1 MWEITI
7 WENTLGAYLIS
18 MHEGNT
24 LCCAFDHYCTLCTC
38 EQPIFNIAYK
48 INDDTYIIP
57 YFSLCVYIVLYK
69 DMLFQI
75 KNQNKLYK
83 KIKYKKSENN
93 VNLLKM
99 EVTPICTAY
108 STVQYSLQHHDV
120 QGNSDLLKLYFSLIC
135 FKI

>member
-1 MWEITI
+1 
-7 WENTLGAYLIS
+7 
-18 MHEGNT
+18 
-24 LCCAFDHYCTLCTC
+24 
-38 EQPIFNIAYK
+38 
-48 INDDTYIIP
+48 
-57 YFSLCVYIVLYK
+57 
-69 DMLFQI
+69 MLFQI

-135 FKI
+135 FKIWTTEKEVKTFETRPWNLNLEIFYPGGILG